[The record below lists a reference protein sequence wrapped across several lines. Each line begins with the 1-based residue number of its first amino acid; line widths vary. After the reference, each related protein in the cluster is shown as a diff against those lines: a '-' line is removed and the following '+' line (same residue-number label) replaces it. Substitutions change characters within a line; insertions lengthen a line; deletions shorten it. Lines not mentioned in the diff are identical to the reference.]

1 MPIVKKLVFDK
12 TTILTNEFLQDKEIS
27 LSAKG
32 LLGYMLSLPNN
43 WDFTIKGIATQ
54 TNESEY
60 KITKLLQ
67 ELEKNG
73 YHTKKHLYENGRIK
87 DWIYYIFAEPRQDI
101 INKTF
106 DTTNFEQELENQDV
120 EKQESCFQYDKQTIS
135 NKLDIEQDKK
145 ETIKKDNV
153 EKDNFKLIPSTNIN
167 NITVPNKKLDI
178 RDKKENLDIA
188 VNIDKYAEVIIEK
201 TNDKLLKENV
211 KCIIDYL
218 NESIGSNY
226 RYDTKGTINLIKAR
240 FKEGYKLDD
249 FYDVID
255 KKVKEWYNTEMQ
267 QYLRPSTL
275 FGNKFEGYLN
285 QTYFKGKA
293 KSSYSSKPNF
303 DNTSNHRVPK
313 GVASMTEEE
322 KQDFYQNNLAKDKDG
337 NYIKF

>member
-43 WDFTIKGIATQ
+43 WDFTIKGIAVQ

-87 DWIYYIFAEPRQDI
+87 DWVYYIFAEPRQDI

-120 EKQESCFQYDKQTIS
+120 EKQETCFQYDKQTIS

-167 NITVPNKKLDI
+167 DITVPNKKLDI
-178 RDKKENLDIA
+178 RDKKES
-188 VNIDKYAEVIIEK
+188 
-201 TNDKLLKENV
+201 LLLENV
-211 KCIIDYL
+211 KCIIEYL
-218 NESIGSNY
+218 NESINSNY
-226 RYDTKGTINLIKAR
+226 KYTTKGTINLIKAR

-303 DNTSNHRVPK
+303 DNTSNHNVPK

>member
-1 MPIVKKLVFDK
+1 MKQSKIKNENHIIIQGWMVNELNLKGNELLIYSIIYGFSQDGQSKFTGSLQYLADW
-12 TTILTNEFLQDKEIS
+12 TNS
-27 LSAKG
+27 
-32 LLGYMLSLPNN
+32 
-43 WDFTIKGIATQ
+43 
-54 TNESEY
+54 
-60 KITKLLQ
+60 TKQGCLKNLKNLLQ
-67 ELEKNG
+67 NELILKEEHEINNIKYCTYSVNIEKVNII
-73 YHTKKHLYENGRIK
+73 KHSLIPIK
-87 DWIYYIFAEPRQDI
+87 QSL
-101 INKTF
+101 INNI
-106 DTTNFEQELENQDV
+106 DNNIDN
-120 EKQESCFQYDKQTIS
+120 S
-135 NKLDIEQDKK
+135 KLDKSNLE
-145 ETIKKDNV
+145 DNV
-153 EKDNFKLIPSTNIN
+153 EKD
-167 NITVPNKKLDI
+167 
-178 RDKKENLDIA
+178 NLDIA

-201 TNDKLLKENV
+201 TNDKLLKENT

-218 NESIGSNY
+218 NESIGTNY

-303 DNTSNHRVPK
+303 DNTSNHNVPK

-322 KQDFYQNNLAKDKDG
+322 KQDFYQNNLAKDKNG